1 MFTEML
7 YQHGTW
13 MENGMQFKK
22 IAITGHTKGIGKGLH
37 EYFKS
42 KGCEVAGFSL
52 DNGFD
57 IANPDPILEQSQ
69 DCDLFFNNAY
79 NGYAQVE
86 LAKQWQK
93 KHWDTNRFIIHT
105 SSMAAEP
112 LADIPNNFP
121 WLKPYG
127 EEKYAI
133 NKISWDINHSGS
145 KCKSIVVMPGVVQTN
160 FYNPYDT
167 EEHNG
172 LDLYNRIME
181 TNSIITVDDFVKTI
195 DLVLQSING
204 RNFISSITVLN
215 GY

>member
-1 MFTEML
+1 M
-7 YQHGTW
+7 
-13 MENGMQFKK
+13 NFKK
-22 IAITGHTKGIGKGLH
+22 IAITGHTSGIGKGLYDH
-37 EYFKS
+37 FVKQGHNV
-42 KGCEVAGFSL
+42 KGFSL

-57 IANPDPILEQSQ
+57 ISRHENIEQIIELTR

-79 NGYAQVE
+79 SSYSQVE
-86 LAKQWQK
+86 LMKLWQQQHWHD
-93 KHWDTNRFIIHT
+93 KHFIINT

-133 NKISWDINHSGS
+133 NETSWHINHSSS
-145 KCKSIVVMPGVVQTN
+145 KCKSIVIMPGVCQTN

-167 EEHNG
+167 EAQNGMELYEH
-172 LDLYNRIME
+172 IMK
-181 TNSIITVDDFVKTI
+181 TNSIITVDDLVKTV

>member
-1 MFTEML
+1 MKF
-7 YQHGTW
+7 
-13 MENGMQFKK
+13 NS
-22 IAITGHTKGIGKGLH
+22 IAVTGHTSGIGKGIYEH
-37 EYFKS
+37 FQSQGYNVK
-42 KGCEVAGFSL
+42 GFSK
-52 DNGFD
+52 DTGFD
-57 IANPDPILEQSQ
+57 ISHRENIDRIVELTR

-79 NGYAQVE
+79 SGYAQVE
-86 LAKQWQK
+86 LAKLWQQQ
-93 KHWDTNRFIIHT
+93 HWSDQHFIINT

-112 LADIPNNFP
+112 LAEIPKNFP
-121 WLKPYG
+121 WLVPYG

-145 KCKSIVVMPGVVQTN
+145 KCKSVVIMPGVCQTN

-167 EEHNG
+167 ETQNG
-172 LDLYNRIME
+172 LELYNRVME
-181 TNSIITVDDFVKTI
+181 TNSIITVEDLVKTV

>member
-1 MFTEML
+1 MFK
-7 YQHGTW
+7 
-13 MENGMQFKK
+13 N
-22 IAITGHTKGIGKGLH
+22 IAITGHTSGIGKGIYDH
-37 EYFKS
+37 FVT
-42 KGCEVAGFSL
+42 KGCRVKGFSK
-52 DNGFD
+52 DTGFD
-57 IANPDPILEQSQ
+57 ISVAENRDRIIELTR

-79 NGYAQVE
+79 SSYAQVE
-86 LAKQWQK
+86 IAKLWQQQ
-93 KHWDTNRFIIHT
+93 HWSDNHFIINT

-133 NKISWDINHSGS
+133 NKISWEINHSGS
-145 KCKSIVVMPGVVQTN
+145 KCKSIVLMPGVCQTN

-167 EEHNG
+167 AEQNG
-172 LDLYNRIME
+172 LELYKRVMD
-181 TNSIITVDDFVKTI
+181 TNSIITVEDIVKTI

>member
-1 MFTEML
+1 MF
-7 YQHGTW
+7 
-13 MENGMQFKK
+13 KS
-22 IAITGHTKGIGKGLH
+22 IAITGHTSGIGKGLYDH
-37 EYFKS
+37 F
-42 KGCEVAGFSL
+42 VALGYNVKGFSK
-52 DNGFD
+52 DTGFD
-57 IANPDPILEQSQ
+57 ISKKENVDRIIELTR

-79 NGYAQVE
+79 SGYAQVE
-86 LAKQWQK
+86 LAKLWQQQHWSD
-93 KHWDTNRFIIHT
+93 KHFIINT

-133 NKISWDINHSGS
+133 NEFSWYINHSGS
-145 KCKSIVVMPGVVQTN
+145 KCKSIVIMPGVCQTN

-167 EEHNG
+167 EENNG
-172 LDLYNRIME
+172 MELYNKIME
-181 TNSIITVDDFVKTI
+181 TNSIITVDDLVKTV

>member
-1 MFTEML
+1 M
-7 YQHGTW
+7 
-13 MENGMQFKK
+13 NIKN
-22 IAITGHTKGIGKGLH
+22 IAITGHTSGIGKGLYDH
-37 EYFKS
+37 FVKLGYNVK
-42 KGCEVAGFSL
+42 GFSL

-57 IANPDPILEQSQ
+57 ISQQENIEQIVELTK

-79 NGYAQVE
+79 SGYSQVE
-86 LAKQWQK
+86 LARLWQQQ
-93 KHWDTNRFIIHT
+93 HWHDTHFIINT

-112 LADIPNNFP
+112 LADIPSNFP

-133 NKISWDINHSGS
+133 NKVSWEINHTGS
-145 KCKSIVVMPGVVQTN
+145 KCKSIVIMPGVCQTN

-167 EEHNG
+167 SEQNG
-172 LDLYNRIME
+172 LDLYNKIME
-181 TNSIITVDDFVKTI
+181 TNSIITVDDLVKTV

>member
-1 MFTEML
+1 
-7 YQHGTW
+7 
-13 MENGMQFKK
+13 MEFKSV
-22 IAITGHTKGIGKGLH
+22 AITGHSRGIGKGLLD
-37 EYFKS
+37 YFDS
-42 KGCEVAGFSL
+42 KGCRVKGFSL

-57 IANPDPILEQSQ
+57 ISTKENQEQIIELTK
-69 DCDLFFNNAY
+69 DCDLFINNAY
-79 NGYAQVE
+79 SGYAQVDI
-86 LAKQWQK
+86 AKLWHAQHWHD
-93 KHWDTNRFIIHT
+93 KHFIINT

-112 LADIPNNFP
+112 LADIPTNFP

-133 NKISWDINHSGS
+133 NRASWEINHSRS
-145 KCKSIVVMPGVVQTN
+145 KCKSIVVMPGVVATQ

-167 EEHNG
+167 EEQNG
-172 LDLYNRIME
+172 MELYNQIME
-181 TNSIITVDDFVKTI
+181 TNSIITVDDLVKTV